1 MVQLYQNQ
9 NINWKPST
17 VKINGLQ
24 IDWKPSP
31 VIALATSVDGLRVAA
46 AREDGSLELWL
57 VSPGSDRWHCQLTI
71 RGDPNKRVSSLVWCN
86 GSDFGRLFSS
96 NLDGSVSKW
105 DFFHLKQ
112 TTVLESD
119 GVSIWKMAVTLPKSS
134 VINAETKGGRLGN
147 GHVDSDESENSESDE
162 DSESPATVM
171 QSVLGFPRVAIGY
184 DDGRVGIYAISD
196 ADEFMH
202 VKSLLR
208 VKGRVLSVTWS
219 EDANYIYSGS
229 SEGLIQ
235 IWDAMSG
242 HEVDWTRVGQKLC
255 IWSLLFLRSGTLVS
269 ADSSGGVQFWDSK
282 NLSPLQAH
290 SVHKG
295 DAIALAAAPSH
306 DMVFSAGSDG
316 QVILYTLSK
325 SSNNVNSSTM
335 KKWIHVKSV
344 RSHTHD
350 VRALTVAVP
359 IIEEDFLPDERIK
372 RIRREKKPKDFS
384 YHKWAHMKGP
394 LLISAGDDTKL
405 FAYPVKEFTTIHDIC
420 PAPQGTPIQLVLN
433 TAFNQSSMLLVQSSR
448 WLDIHLLQLRNVHT
462 VGRRAN
468 PKTQH
473 FKIYGSGRVQSKASQ
488 QIICSTISNSGVLVA
503 YSDQE
508 KPSLVELKCEAGKI
522 KLTGHD
528 RRIYVVDVR
537 NSELVHTFTPR
548 RELQD
553 EKLPLTEPP
562 ITKLFSSSDKQW
574 QHWFISRLDGASVT
588 AGGFPPHN
596 NNVLIVTTSSNKVYA
611 FDVEA
616 KRLGEWSNRN
626 THVLPTTF
634 REFPGEV
641 IGISFSSLSTSSSF
655 VVYSSRAMCLI
666 DFGLSAETDDNDMLD
681 IQNSA
686 VQSLQNF
693 NVIPL
698 DNPVLFLAYTS
709 KNSFIMVDKPWLEV
723 VKSLEASPIHRHLYG
738 S

>member
-9 NINWKPST
+9 NINSKPST
-17 VKINGLQ
+17 VKIDGLQ

-134 VINAETKGGRLGN
+134 VIKAETKGGRLRN
-147 GHVDSDESENSESDE
+147 GHGDSDESENSESDE
-162 DSESPATVM
+162 DSDSPATVM

-196 ADEFMH
+196 TDEFMH

-235 IWDAMSG
+235 IWDALSG

-255 IWSLLFLRSGTLVS
+255 IWSLLFLRSGALVS

-290 SVHKG
+290 SLHKG

-325 SSNNVNSSTM
+325 SSNSVNSPTM

-359 IIEEDFLPDERIK
+359 IVEEDCLPDERIK
-372 RIRREKKPKDFS
+372 RIRREEKPKDFS

-433 TAFNQSSMLLVQSSR
+433 TALNQSSMLLVQSSH
-448 WLDIHLLQLRNVHT
+448 WLDIHLLQLRNVRT

-468 PKTQH
+468 PKMQQ
-473 FKIYGSGRVQSKASQ
+473 FKIYASGRVQSKTSQ
-488 QIICSTISNSGVLVA
+488 QIICSTISNSGILVA

-508 KPSLVELKCEAGKI
+508 KPSLVELKCEVGKI
-522 KLTGHD
+522 TLTGHD
-528 RRIYVVDVR
+528 RRIYVVDVS

-588 AGGFPPHN
+588 AGGFPPYN

-616 KRLGEWSNRN
+616 KKLGEWSNRN

-641 IGISFSSLSTSSSF
+641 IGISFPPLSTSSSF
-655 VVYSSRAMCLI
+655 VVYSSRY
-666 DFGLSAETDDNDMLD
+666 
-681 IQNSA
+681 
-686 VQSLQNF
+686 
-693 NVIPL
+693 
-698 DNPVLFLAYTS
+698 VLFKYEGDIL
-709 KNSFIMVDKPWLEV
+709 
-723 VKSLEASPIHRHLYG
+723 H
-738 S
+738 